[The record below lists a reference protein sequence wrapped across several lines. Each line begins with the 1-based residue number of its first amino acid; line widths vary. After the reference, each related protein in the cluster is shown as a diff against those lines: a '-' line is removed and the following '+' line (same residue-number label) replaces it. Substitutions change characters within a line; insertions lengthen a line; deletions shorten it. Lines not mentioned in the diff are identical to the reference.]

1 MNYEFKTN
9 IEKSEFEQF
18 TQNAEI
24 LSFMQEYGW
33 ASVKSEWK
41 HFYCGLYCDGKLVA
55 TAVVLKRLLPLGIS
69 FMYIPRGMLI
79 DYQDKELLN
88 IFTKHLQ
95 QLAKQE
101 HAYVLKIDP
110 NFCCKEYS
118 IKEIEKKETVEIPK
132 NYSIDYEKKH
142 RNLLSCGYRFKGYTK
157 SIQETLQPRYH
168 MYIPFI
174 NIKNEF
180 LIYEGSS
187 KKNM

>member
-55 TAVVLKRLLPLGIS
+55 TAVVLKRLLPLGLS

-79 DYQDKELLN
+79 DYQDKELLK

-132 NYSIDYEKKH
+132 NYSVDYEKKT
-142 RNLLSCGYRFKGYTK
+142 S
-157 SIQETLQPRYH
+157 Q
-168 MYIPFI
+168 
-174 NIKNEF
+174 
-180 LIYEGSS
+180 LIILWISF
-187 KKNM
+187 